1 MEPMTSPE
9 QGWQSQKDL
18 DQGMKVGTR
27 QGQARR
33 GPRAVSGTRRNQGH
47 AQERLIGLETPED
60 TQADSQGRKGG
71 EQGGWMTRNKML
83 FDRGG
88 TETSDNK

>member
-18 DQGMKVGTR
+18 DQGMKVGIR

-47 AQERLIGLETPED
+47 AQEGLIGLETP
-60 TQADSQGRKGG
+60 
-71 EQGGWMTRNKML
+71 N
-83 FDRGG
+83 RGHTG
-88 TETSDNK
+88 